1 MSINSLKNDLEGI
14 ATRVSEFIL
23 SCLHGQPSEL
33 YQASSFYL
41 NSGGKRLR
49 PFMVIK
55 SCEMFGGSEINAIP
69 SAAAVEMIHNFS
81 LIHDD
86 IMDNDDL
93 RHGSPT
99 VHKHYGVPLALL
111 AGDVLFSKAFEILCL
126 SVNKSGVTSKT
137 VSEMVEKLATA
148 CVSVCEGQASDTAL
162 ALGEHIPSINEYLDM
177 VTKKTA
183 SLFEVSCALGVLSCP
198 GTSTED
204 VIQLS
209 NFGKGVGIAFQ
220 LIDDLIGIVGDPKL
234 TGKAVGNDIRE
245 GKKTYPIILAIKYA
259 TDNDKNKIMRV
270 YGRRKSSEEDVRLA
284 VNTISSLGIDRE
296 VRSIARSYMD
306 KSLNYISRYSN
317 TDAKRALETSAKFIV
332 ERSL

>member
-1 MSINSLKNDLEGI
+1 LSINSLKNDLEGI

-23 SCLHGQPSEL
+23 SCLRGQPSEL

-55 SCEMFGGSEINAIP
+55 SCEMFGGSEIDAIP

-126 SVNKSGVTSKT
+126 SVNKSGVSNKT
-137 VSEMVEKLATA
+137 VREMVEKLATA

-162 ALGEHIPSINEYLDM
+162 ASGEHIPSINEYLDM

-198 GTSTED
+198 GSSTED
-204 VIQLS
+204 VRQLS

-270 YGRRKSSEEDVRLA
+270 YGRRKSSEEDVQLA

-317 TDAKRALETSAKFIV
+317 TDAKGALETSARFIV

>member
-1 MSINSLKNDLEGI
+1 LSINSLRNDLEGI

-93 RHGSPT
+93 RHGSST
-99 VHKHYGVPLALL
+99 VHKRYGVPLALL

-126 SVNKSGVTSKT
+126 SGNNSGVTNKT
-137 VSEMVEKLATA
+137 VRMVEKLATA
-148 CVSVCEGQASDTAL
+148 CVSVCEGQASDTGL
-162 ALGEHIPSINEYLDM
+162 ALSEHIPYINDYLDM

-198 GTSTED
+198 GTSNED
-204 VIQLS
+204 VGQLS

-220 LIDDLIGIVGDPKL
+220 LIDDLIGITGDPKL

-259 TDNDKNKIMRV
+259 TDNDKDKIMRV
-270 YGRRKSSEEDVRLA
+270 YGRRKSSEEDVRTA
-284 VNTISSLGIDRE
+284 VNLISSLGIDRE
-296 VRSIARSYMD
+296 VRSIARTYMD
-306 KSLNYISRYSN
+306 KSLDYISRYSN
-317 TDAKRALETSAKFIV
+317 TDAKKALETSAKFIV

>member
-23 SCLHGQPSEL
+23 ACLQGQPKEL

-55 SCEMFGGSEINAIP
+55 SCEMFGGLESNAIP
-69 SAAAVEMIHNFS
+69 SAAAVEMVHNFS

-86 IMDNDDL
+86 IMDNDDI
-93 RHGSPT
+93 RHGSST
-99 VHKHYGVPLALL
+99 VHKQYGVPLALL

-126 SVNKSGVTSKT
+126 SGNNSGMGNMT
-137 VSEMVEKLATA
+137 VREMVEKLATA
-148 CVSVCEGQASDTAL
+148 CVSVCEGQASDTSL
-162 ALGEHIPSINEYLDM
+162 ASSKHTPSIQKYLNM

-198 GTSTED
+198 GTSKED
-204 VIQLS
+204 VGQLS

-220 LIDDLIGIVGDPKL
+220 LIDDLIGITGDPQL

-245 GKKTYPIILAIKYA
+245 GKKTYPIILAIKSA
-259 TDNDKNKIMRV
+259 PNKDRDRIMKV
-270 YGRRKSSEEDVRLA
+270 YGRRNSSEADVRTA
-284 VNTISSLGIDRE
+284 VNVISSLGIDRE
-296 VRSIARSYMD
+296 VRSLARAHMA
-306 KSLNYISRYSN
+306 KSLEYISRYSN
-317 TDAKRALETSAKFIV
+317 TDAKRALESSARFIV

>member
-1 MSINSLKNDLEGI
+1 LSINSLKNDLEGI

-23 SCLHGQPSEL
+23 SCLRGQPSEL

-55 SCEMFGGSEINAIP
+55 SCEMFGGSEIDAIP

-137 VSEMVEKLATA
+137 VREMVEKLATA
-148 CVSVCEGQASDTAL
+148 CVSVCEGQATDTAL
-162 ALGEHIPSINEYLDM
+162 ALGEQIPSINEYLDM

-284 VNTISSLGIDRE
+284 VNTISSFGIDSE